1 MNDFLRLGGQ
11 AVENTILGG
20 SLMLVPTEIP
30 DDNPSK
36 AIALDYMNNYNER
49 YGHMPATFGGNVYDA
64 SLLLMEALPVA
75 ATSAKPGTVEFREAL
90 RTALENIKELPGTQ
104 GIYNMTP
111 EDHSGFDERGVE
123 LLTVKNGA
131 WTLVK

>member
-1 MNDFLRLGGQ
+1 MPEQ
-11 AVENTILGG
+11 IA
-20 SLMLVPTEIP
+20 

-36 AIALDYMNNYNER
+36 AIAQDYMQRYNEK

-64 SLLLMEALPVA
+64 GLLLVAALPVA
-75 ATSAKPGTVEFREAL
+75 AEQAQPGTEAFRQAL

-111 EDHSGFDERGVE
+111 DDHSGFDERGVE
-123 LLTVKNGA
+123 LLTVKNGQ
-131 WTLVK
+131 WERVH